1 MQPEIS
7 KKKKVKATNN
17 KKTKEKALV
26 SGKLQENRRKN
37 VQKEIK
43 KNKKQMK
50 IKEKAWMR
58 CKSKKK
64 I

>member
-1 MQPEIS
+1 MFKR
-7 KKKKVKATNN
+7 KKN
-17 KKTKEKALV
+17 KKTK
-26 SGKLQENRRKN
+26 
-37 VQKEIK
+37 
-43 KNKKQMK
+43 KKQVK